1 MPYPSPADDK
11 GNGGCLVA
19 FAAILLLVLV
29 GGVSALLGITP
40 EEPTEAHGEEVAT
53 VYDTPA
59 EEGDVTV
66 LPQSEGPIYDLPE
79 GVEGSI
85 VCDRSNRAYILLTTD
100 KGGVALIPYLED
112 DGSQAVIPY
121 G

>member
-19 FAAILLLVLV
+19 VAVILLLIIA
-29 GGVSALLGITP
+29 GVASVFIGVASEQP
-40 EEPTEAHGEEVAT
+40 EKVDGEELTT

-59 EEGDVTV
+59 EEPEVTV
-66 LPQSEGPIYDLPE
+66 QPQSEGPIYDLPE
-79 GVEGSI
+79 GVDGRI
-85 VCDRSNRAYILLTTD
+85 VCDRKNRAYILLTTEG
-100 KGGVALIPYLED
+100 GGVAIIPYLED